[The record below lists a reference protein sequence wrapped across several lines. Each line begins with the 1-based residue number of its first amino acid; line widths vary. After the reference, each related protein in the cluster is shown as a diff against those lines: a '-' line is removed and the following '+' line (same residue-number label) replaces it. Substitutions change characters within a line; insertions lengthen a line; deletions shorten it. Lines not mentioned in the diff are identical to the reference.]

1 MGPGGPAEGVVAVSH
16 VAEISRTNPTCILF
30 LVDQSTSMN
39 KPFGAQP
46 DKKKS
51 DGVADAINRLLQ
63 NLVLKCAKADGVR
76 DYFHVGIISYGGEVR
91 PGLGGKLAGKTIVPI
106 SEIANNPIRVEQRK
120 RTVDDGAGG
129 LVEQTIKFP
138 IWFETQTAKGTPMST
153 AFERAGLVIE
163 QFLAKYPNC
172 YPPMVINLT
181 DGEPTDANPLAAAQK
196 LCGLASNDGNVV
208 LFNAHL
214 SSTNAAPILYPS
226 DEKDLPDAFARM
238 LFRISS
244 LFPPPLRDAARSEG
258 FIVDEMSRGFVFN
271 GDLVSVIRFLEI
283 GTRVA
288 SKLR

>member
-1 MGPGGPAEGVVAVSH
+1 MSH

-46 DKKKS
+46 DKKKAE
-51 DGVADAINRLLQ
+51 GVADAINRLLQ

-76 DYFHVGIISYGGEVR
+76 DYFHVGIISYGGDVR
-91 PGLGGKLAGKTIVPI
+91 PGLGGALVKKELVPI
-106 SEIANNPIRVEQRK
+106 SEIANNPIRVEERK

-138 IWFETQTAKGTPMST
+138 IWFETKTAKGTPMSA
-153 AFERAGLVIE
+153 AFEKAGEVI
-163 QFLAKYPNC
+163 QKFLAKYPNC

-181 DGEPTDANPLAAAQK
+181 DGEPTDANPLGAAQQ
-196 LCGLASNDGNVV
+196 LCGLASSDGNVV

-214 SSTNAAPILYPS
+214 SSTTANPILYPS
-226 DEKDLPDAFARM
+226 DEKGLPDAFARL

-244 LFPPPLRDAARSEG
+244 MFPSPLRESARSEG
-258 FIVDEMSRGFVFN
+258 FMVDEMSRGFVFN
-271 GDLVSVIRFLEI
+271 ADLVSVIRFLEI